1 VAVIALDAR
10 LVVTYFNLAAQDLF
24 GLSERQA
31 LGHGLGD
38 IIASSDELIELCER
52 SLHNGVTIGLRALKA
67 TASGRDLSLD
77 CRASPIDGAEGVLLE
92 LHDHAR
98 ERKIVRESQILAGQR
113 VSRQIVRQLAH
124 EVKNPLGGMRG
135 AAQLLER
142 KLPSSDLKRYTEII
156 IAEADRLAA
165 LVDRVLRAG
174 GTRREETINPH
185 RLTEH
190 VAELIAAEA
199 PPGVTIERDYDPS
212 LPSVQVDRDQL
223 VQALLNVVRNALQA
237 VGSKGRIVFRT
248 RATPNFV
255 IGGRQHRLV
264 DSIEIEDS
272 GPGIADELQETIFLP
287 LVTSKAEGSGIGLTI
302 AQDLVSGNGGLLEF
316 DSRPGSTVFRIR
328 LPAVLPGRVASTS
341 D

>member
-1 VAVIALDAR
+1 MALDEE

-31 LGHGLGD
+31 LGHGLAE
-38 IIASSDELIELCER
+38 IMARSDELIELCER
-52 SLHNGVTIGLRALKA
+52 AMNEGLTIGLRALKVRA
-67 TASGRDLSLD
+67 AGRELSLD
-77 CRASPIDGAEGVLLE
+77 CRASPLERGVLLE
-92 LHDHAR
+92 LHDQAR
-98 ERKIVRESQILAGQR
+98 ERKIMRESQLAAGQR

-142 KLPSSDLKRYTEII
+142 RLGTGELRKYTEII

-174 GTRREETINPH
+174 GARREESLNPH
-185 RLTEH
+185 QLTER
-190 VAELIAAEA
+190 VAELIEAEA
-199 PPGVTIERDYDPS
+199 ADGIELVRDYDPS
-212 LPSVQVDRDQL
+212 LPPVMVDRDQL
-223 VQALLNVVRNALQA
+223 VQALLNVARNALQA
-237 VGSKGRIVFRT
+237 LGGRGRIVIRT
-248 RATPNFV
+248 RALANFV

-272 GPGIADELQETIFLP
+272 GPGIPEDLQENVFFP
-287 LVTSKAEGSGIGLTI
+287 LVTSKPDGSGIGLTI
-302 AQDLVSGNGGLLEF
+302 AQELVSSNGGLLEF
-316 DSRPGSTVFRIR
+316 DSRPGQTVFRIH
-328 LPAVLPGRVASTS
+328 LPAALPGRDAGGR